1 MINIINST
9 DKIAERKSVILPFG
23 FNHSPIQKI
32 VLINFENDPDSK
44 YIALEPQYFSSSD
57 TGEGFSIIAYRN
69 DGYIDVY
76 DDLNLKVDNQAS
88 FDVAGKGLK
97 EQLQVEMEKTV
108 FEKDSGCLFLS
119 FQFIDKYDREISL
132 EIIEKTKMKSSGLNL
147 LAPVGSSTE
156 NPSYLP
162 IFFMYDFDF
171 VRKNK
176 TEIRLTIGGKSHKI
190 DTFPYKIPKD
200 FQWRYY
206 TRYSL
211 DCQII
216 EFASSGKKV
225 LDEYE
230 LINDSLTINDNK
242 LIFSLDGSLE
252 KMEHQSEAHRFL
264 VEFNPGFPDIRNL
277 NVGKV
282 YNGVVEI
289 KPDPDMGTVS
299 GKYSLEREGEIVEI
313 KMNMGDGWAP
323 IPDSLFTKLMFG
335 KKSIFRSWP
344 KYYYYKQKVNL
355 ASLESSSFWENKNTE
370 KIK

>member
-1 MINIINST
+1 MVRIINT
-9 DKIAERKSVILPFG
+9 NDNPTERKSIILPFS
-23 FNHSPIQKI
+23 FNYSPLKKLA
-32 VLINFENDPDSK
+32 LINFENNPDTK

-57 TGEGFSIIAYRN
+57 TGDGYRVIAYRN

-76 DDLNLKVDNQAS
+76 DDLYLKDDNQAS
-88 FDVAGKGLK
+88 FDVVGKGLK
-97 EQLQVEMEKTV
+97 EQLQVELEKTV
-108 FEKDSGCLFLS
+108 FEKDGGCLVLS

-156 NPSYLP
+156 KPSYLP
-162 IFFMYDFDF
+162 LFFLYDFDF
-171 VRKNK
+171 IRKNK
-176 TEIRLTIGGKSHKI
+176 TEIKLTIGERSHKI
-190 DTFPYKIPKD
+190 DAFPYKIPKD

-216 EFASSGKKV
+216 EFASAGQKV
-225 LDEYE
+225 LAEYE
-230 LINDSLTINDNK
+230 LINDSITINDNK
-242 LIFSLDGSLE
+242 LFFSLDGSLE

-282 YNGVVEI
+282 YNGVIEI

-313 KMNMGDGWAP
+313 TMNMGDGWAP
-323 IPDSLFTKLMFG
+323 VPDSLFTKLMFG

-344 KYYYYKQKVNL
+344 KDYYFKQKVNL